1 MQGQV
6 AQAQNTLKQK
16 EKEEEQLQG
25 NINEL
30 KQLTEQK
37 KKQIEALQ
45 GDIKTAVSQKV
56 VIYLFTFYGKKIFAT
71 SYNKEKFTCAQN
83 FSKYFLMY
91 KSTEV
96 CN

>member
-6 AQAQNTLKQK
+6 IQSQNTLKQK
-16 EKEEEQLQG
+16 EKEQQQLKG

-45 GDIKTAVSQKV
+45 EEVKIAVSQKV
-56 VIYLFTFYGKKIFAT
+56 RDMIIV
-71 SYNKEKFTCAQN
+71 
-83 FSKYFLMY
+83 YFLWEE
-91 KSTEV
+91 KLCS
-96 CN
+96 

>member
-6 AQAQNTLKQK
+6 IQAQNILTQK
-16 EKEEEQLQG
+16 EKEEQQLQG

-45 GDIKTAVSQKV
+45 GEVKIAVSQKV
-56 VIYLFTFYGKKIFAT
+56 VIYLFTFYGKKNFAVKIT
-71 SYNKEKFTCAQN
+71 I
-83 FSKYFLMY
+83 
-91 KSTEV
+91 
-96 CN
+96 

>member
-6 AQAQNTLKQK
+6 TEAQNTLKQK
-16 EKEEEQLQG
+16 EKEEQQLQG

-45 GDIKTAVSQKV
+45 AEVKSALSQKV
-56 VIYLFTFYGKKIFAT
+56 VIYLFTLYGKKMFTVKIIILT
-71 SYNKEKFTCAQN
+71 QMICNKEKFICA
-83 FSKYFLMY
+83 
-91 KSTEV
+91 
-96 CN
+96 

>member
-6 AQAQNTLKQK
+6 IQAQNNLKQK
-16 EKEEEQLQG
+16 EKEEQQLQG

-45 GDIKTAVSQKV
+45 GEVKIAVSQKV
-56 VIYLFTFYGKKIFAT
+56 VICLFTFYGEKKT
-71 SYNKEKFTCAQN
+71 
-83 FSKYFLMY
+83 L
-91 KSTEV
+91 
-96 CN
+96 

>member
-6 AQAQNTLKQK
+6 IQAQNNLTQK
-16 EKEEEQLQG
+16 EKEEQQLQS

-45 GDIKTAVSQKV
+45 GEVKIAVSQKV
-56 VIYLFTFYGKKIFAT
+56 VIYLFTFYGKKNLAVKIT
-71 SYNKEKFTCAQN
+71 I
-83 FSKYFLMY
+83 
-91 KSTEV
+91 
-96 CN
+96 

>member
-6 AQAQNTLKQK
+6 IQSQNTLKQK
-16 EKEEEQLQG
+16 EKEQQQLKG

-45 GDIKTAVSQKV
+45 EEVKIAVSQKV
-56 VIYLFTFYGKKIFAT
+56 RNMIIV
-71 SYNKEKFTCAQN
+71 
-83 FSKYFLMY
+83 YFLWEE
-91 KSTEV
+91 KLCS
-96 CN
+96 

>member
-6 AQAQNTLKQK
+6 IQAQNSLTQK
-16 EKEEEQLQG
+16 EKEEQQLQS

-45 GDIKTAVSQKV
+45 GEVKIAVSQKV
-56 VIYLFTFYGKKIFAT
+56 VIYLFTFYGKKNLAVKIT
-71 SYNKEKFTCAQN
+71 I
-83 FSKYFLMY
+83 
-91 KSTEV
+91 
-96 CN
+96 